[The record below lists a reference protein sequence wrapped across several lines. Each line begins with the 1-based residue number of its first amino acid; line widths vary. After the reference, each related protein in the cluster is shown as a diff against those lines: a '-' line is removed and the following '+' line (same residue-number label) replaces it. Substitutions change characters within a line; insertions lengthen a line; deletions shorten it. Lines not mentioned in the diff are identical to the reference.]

1 MLDTPALFGLTWG
14 DLLTKALFLAVVIA
28 IALVV
33 QRVVVRLIDRM
44 LSRTQ
49 ALPQASILTNIAR
62 VVIWVLA
69 LVTVLNPVFGIQP
82 ATLFGALGI
91 SSIVI
96 SFGLKDTISNIIG
109 GLGLMVS
116 KVVQPGDYVTISG
129 ITGTVSDLTWR
140 HTIVENRA
148 GDHVVIPNSVL
159 NTTAVVRQAASTESL
174 CTVDF
179 TMETGRDPNEV
190 ADDIVATA
198 REVVADRLRD
208 DMQTTV
214 LFGSLTPYGVKGQ
227 LCVYVKPGV
236 TFGGVRN
243 DIVRALVNKPYFS
256 TFDEMAAETT
266 AGASETLAQ
275 V

>member
-1 MLDTPALFGLTWG
+1 MDTVAFAGLTWG
-14 DLLTKALFLAVVIA
+14 QLLSKAMFLLVVIA
-28 IALVV
+28 VAYGV
-33 QRVVVRLIDRM
+33 QHVVVRLISRL

-82 ATLFGALGI
+82 TTLFGALGI

-109 GLGLMVS
+109 GLALMIS

-140 HTIVENRA
+140 HTIVQNRA

-159 NTTAVVRQAASTESL
+159 NTTAVVRQAASTECA

-179 TMETGRDPNEV
+179 TMEAGRNPN
-190 ADDIVATA
+190 DVATDIIETA
-198 REVVADRLRD
+198 QGVVGDRLRD
-208 DMQTTV
+208 GMESAV
-214 LFGSLTPYGVKGQ
+214 FFGSITPYGVKGQ
-227 LCVYVKPGV
+227 LWVYVKPDIP
-236 TFGGVRN
+236 FGGVRN
-243 DIVRALVNKPYFS
+243 DIVRALACKPYFS
-256 TFDEMAAETT
+256 TFDEMAA
-266 AGASETLAQ
+266 AGEPSTF
-275 V
+275 